1 VIVRFNGRMITGE
14 AMTGSVGPLKE
25 RMRKA
30 ASWFLTGSLLA
41 QGLRLGS
48 SLILTRLLMPEA
60 FGLMAAVNTLYIGLL
75 MFSDLG
81 IWQSVVRSPRGRDER
96 FLGTAWLVQVLRG
109 VLLAT
114 LVLLLALLVQM
125 GAARGWFAPDTVY
138 ADPRLPAMIA
148 LFAIAAVVQG
158 LESIRLAT
166 AQRDLQGRR
175 IVQLELVT
183 QLVTIAVTVAAAW
196 LSGSVW
202 ALLIGTLSATVTK
215 TVLSYLLVP
224 GPRVRPRWD
233 GDSAREIVGFG
244 KWVFVSSIIG
254 FLAAHGEKLLLGATL
269 GVAAFGVF
277 TIASNLLAA
286 LIAVYSTLNGKVVF
300 PSLSQVAVDG
310 DPAVTRRLYARLQRL
325 VDGVLGVL
333 SGVLLFTGS
342 WLVELLYDSRYV
354 DAGWMLQWLAVGLLG
369 LRYQVLEQ
377 LMFAAGRPG
386 WVSANNALRAVSLV
400 VFIPLGHVLGGE
412 QGAIAGVVLSQFA
425 SWPLSL
431 RFKYEQGLLDW
442 TTENRWLPAVTAGIA
457 IGLVADQLLV
467 AIG

>member
-1 VIVRFNGRMITGE
+1 MITGK
-14 AMTGSVGPLKE
+14 AMTGSVGPLKD
-25 RMRKA
+25 RMRQA

-48 SLILTRLLMPEA
+48 SLVLTRLLMPEA
-60 FGLMAAVNTLYIGLL
+60 FGLMAAVNTLYFGLL

-109 VLLAT
+109 GLLAT
-114 LVLLLALLVQM
+114 LVLVLALLVNS
-125 GAARGWFAPDTVY
+125 GAAWGWFAAGTVY

-158 LESIRLAT
+158 LESVRIAT

-175 IVQLELVT
+175 IVQLELLT
-183 QLVTIAVTVAAAW
+183 QLVTIAVTVVAAW

-202 ALLIGTLSATVTK
+202 ALLIGTLSATATK

-224 GPRVRPRWD
+224 GTWVRPCWD

-244 KWVFVSSIIG
+244 KWIFVSSIIG

-286 LIAVYSTLNGKVVF
+286 LIGVYSTLNGKVVF
-300 PSLSQVAVDG
+300 PSLSQVASND
-310 DPAVTRRLYARLQRL
+310 DPAATGRLYARLQRL

-342 WLVELLYDSRYV
+342 WLIELLYDPRYA

-386 WVSANNALRAVSLV
+386 LVSANNALRAVSLA
-400 VFIPLGHVLGGE
+400 VFIPLGHALGGE

-431 RFKYEQGLLDW
+431 WFKYEQGLLDW

-467 AIG
+467 TIG